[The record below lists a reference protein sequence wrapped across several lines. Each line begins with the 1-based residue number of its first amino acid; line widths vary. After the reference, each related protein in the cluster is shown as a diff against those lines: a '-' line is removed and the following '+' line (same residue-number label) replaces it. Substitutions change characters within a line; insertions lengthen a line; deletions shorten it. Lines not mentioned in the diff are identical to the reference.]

1 MVLEYWII
9 GLILLQ
15 IVLGFGLARFQAELT
30 RNSVLEMVEDLPPA
44 IAEAF
49 ENATLEQIGGNFE
62 PPNPIQAALA
72 QVIMSNFETSIP
84 GSRSELTKDATGKF
98 MKKYE

>member
-15 IVLGFGLARFQAELT
+15 IVLGIGLAKFQAELT

-49 ENATLEQIGGNFE
+49 ENANFEGIGGSLE
-62 PPNPIQAALA
+62 PMNPIQAALA
-72 QVIMSNFETSIP
+72 QVIMSNFSEGSPGTQPQIP
-84 GSRSELTKDATGKF
+84 KDATGKF
-98 MKKYE
+98 VKKYE

>member
-15 IVLGFGLARFQAELT
+15 IVLGFGLAKFQAELT

-49 ENATLEQIGGNFE
+49 ENATIGQIGENYE
-62 PPNPIQAALA
+62 PPNPIQQALA
-72 QVIMSNFETSIP
+72 QLIMSNFGQD
-84 GSRSELTKDATGKF
+84 GSGSPQLPKDATGKF
-98 MKKYE
+98 VKKYE